1 MKRCVRQLLTELRS
15 ESVVARLQPC
25 DGSRVAVPLNHV
37 IEQAGERCL
46 IPFWKELFPC
56 RSEPVSKGRCP
67 NSSMLS
73 LKVNQALLLQ
83 FSQVVPDG
91 VQRGPYP
98 MGKLLG
104 SKDFR
109 TLQLLQNCPANAPV
123 PEG

>member
-1 MKRCVRQLLTELRS
+1 
-15 ESVVARLQPC
+15 
-25 DGSRVAVPLNHV
+25 
-37 IEQAGERCL
+37 
-46 IPFWKELFPC
+46 
-56 RSEPVSKGRCP
+56 
-67 NSSMLS
+67 MLS
-73 LKVNQALLLQ
+73 LIVDQALLLQ

-109 TLQLLQNCPANAPV
+109 TLQLHQNCPANAPV